1 MMKLTN
7 AAPLVAG
14 GALVAGAVLAAAL
27 SLPFAA
33 SAQPAQPAQ
42 PALPTKEPAK
52 PAAPVVKDPVATV
65 NGVAIPKARSD
76 ALVRQQSQRGQ
87 RDNEELRAAVREELV
102 NREIISQEANKAGVG
117 KRPDVQAQI
126 DTMRQE
132 IVVGT
137 FINDWMRKNPVSDAE
152 VQKEYDRVKGQSGE
166 KEYKARHILVK
177 SEDLAKTILADL
189 KKGSKFEDLA
199 GKHSEDPGSKV
210 RGGDLDWSVP
220 GIYVPE
226 FRDAL
231 LKLEK
236 GAMTPVP
243 VKSQFGFHIIRLDD
257 VRSTQF
263 PPLAQVKQQITQQL
277 QQQKLQAF
285 VQELRGKAKVEQ

>member
-1 MMKLTN
+1 MKLTN
-7 AAPLVAG
+7 AAP
-14 GALVAGAVLAAAL
+14 LVAGAVLAAAL

-33 SAQPAQPAQ
+33 SAQPA
-42 PALPTKEPAK
+42 LPTKEPAK
-52 PAAPVVKDPVATV
+52 PAAPAVKDPVATV

-87 RDNEELRAAVREELV
+87 RDTEELRAAVREELV

-117 KRPDVQAQI
+117 KRADVVAQI
-126 DTMRQE
+126 ETMRQE

-137 FINDWMRKNPVSDAE
+137 FINEWMRKHPVSDAE
-152 VQKEYDRVKGQSGE
+152 VQKEYDRVKGQSGD

-231 LKLEK
+231 VKLEK
-236 GAMTPVP
+236 GGMTQAP
-243 VKSQFGFHIIRLDD
+243 VKSQYGFHIIRLDD

-263 PPLAQVKQQITQQL
+263 PPLAQVKPQITQQL